1 MQLNWLDVVVLVLA
15 THYAAVTLAKLHGPF
30 GLAERMRHAVYR
42 RRGFTAFPRDGEAV
56 WLRPR
61 QREMFLPGTEQALLD
76 RGLAAARAGEPI
88 PPETMLEETPDG
100 DWLAAGVSCPLCMSL
115 YCGAVLALAWYA
127 GGAVGQAAVGLL
139 AIAGGA
145 SALFSVGRYW

>member
-1 MQLNWLDVVVLVLA
+1 MRPFDLLILILA
-15 THYAAVTLAKLHGPF
+15 TYYAAVTLAKLHGPF

-42 RRGFTAFPRDGEAV
+42 RRGF
-56 WLRPR
+56 
-61 QREMFLPGTEQALLD
+61 FLPTLSQETEWV
-76 RGLAAARAGEPI
+76 RASGI
-88 PPETMLEETPDG
+88 GSRLEGVDD

-115 YCGAVLALAWYA
+115 YCGAVLVLVLLA
-127 GGAVGQAAVGLL
+127 GGAVGQGAVVVL

>member
-1 MQLNWLDVVVLVLA
+1 MHPLDLLILTLA
-15 THYAAVTLAKLHGPF
+15 TYYSAVTLAKLHGPF

-42 RRGFTAFPRDGEAV
+42 RRGFTAFPREGEAV

-61 QREMFLPGTEQALLD
+61 QRETFLPGTEQELLD
-76 RGLAAARAGEPI
+76 RSIAAAVAGEAI
-88 PPETMLEETPDG
+88 PADLMLEEQPDA
-100 DWLAAGVSCPLCMSL
+100 DWVAAGVSCPLCMSL

-127 GGAVGQAAVGLL
+127 GGGAGQAAVGVL
-139 AIAGGA
+139 AVAGGA